1 MTVLLLLLHLLIAAV
16 RQIFFTVMASS
27 LALILV
33 LILLLWLVLDNFMG
47 LKIGVIVLRFSRD
60 TEHLKAGGFITPSTT
75 ISDLQS
81 FRDAGFLL
89 QMNATKVSGLTACTG
104 LISAPAVDARK
115 VEIAA
120 LRSELEALLELLK

>member
-1 MTVLLLLLHLLIAAV
+1 MELT
-16 RQIFFTVMASS
+16 
-27 LALILV
+27 
-33 LILLLWLVLDNFMG
+33 
-47 LKIGVIVLRFSRD
+47 
-60 TEHLKAGGFITPSTT
+60 ITPSTT

-115 VEIAA
+115 VEISA